1 MTMKKLLLVTL
12 CFYAALALSACSSP
26 DDGEKGSIEQFT
38 DEVARDAID
47 AIHSPL
53 NKARGVQD
61 IARQHNQDIPKE
73 DEAEDEEW

>member
-1 MTMKKLLLVTL
+1 MKKLLLAAL
-12 CFYAALALSACSSP
+12 CFYAALTLSACSSP

-38 DEVARDAID
+38 DEVARDATD

-61 IARQHNQDIPKE
+61 IARQRNEQFPQE